1 MRGYISWIA
10 GLRSPPFDDAV
21 EGMDN
26 PMADPFSVVTRD
38 GQLVAAV
45 SFRSQPVPGTVI
57 VRRVMYD
64 PDCDIGELVGAMV
77 PLLAQSLRDFWAD
90 NAAHMP
96 WLPPMPSQIAWVLA
110 SSSVIGRHLEA
121 RGLAVPE
128 TPGSR
133 AAVRDVWCV
142 GDSGLR

>member
-77 PLLAQSLRDFWAD
+77 PLLAQSLRDFWARFFK
-90 NAAHMP
+90 
-96 WLPPMPSQIAWVLA
+96 LA
-110 SSSVIGRHLEA
+110 DDA
-121 RGLAVPE
+121 PE
-128 TPGSR
+128 EGKGGGGS
-133 AAVRDVWCV
+133 AGQPHV
-142 GDSGLR
+142 SY